1 MDAKASMLKRAQSE
15 LADAQY
21 SQNSPLVNWLPLSV
35 MMRLGT
41 PKRQTSSQINLTAEL
56 AGIVHTGSTSTH
68 LVNLSM
74 AT

>member
-1 MDAKASMLKRAQSE
+1 VP
-15 LADAQY
+15 ADAQY
-21 SQNSPLVNWLPLSV
+21 SQNSPLVNQLPLSM

-41 PKRQTSSQINLTAEL
+41 PKQQTSPQMNLTIDL
-56 AGIVHTGSTSTH
+56 VGIVHTGSTSTH

>member
-1 MDAKASMLKRAQSE
+1 M
-15 LADAQY
+15 LADEQY
-21 SQNSPLVNWLPLSV
+21 SRNSPLVNWLLLSM

-41 PKRQTSSQINLTAEL
+41 PKRQTSPRMNLTADL

-74 AT
+74 VT

>member
-1 MDAKASMLKRAQSE
+1 MLAN
-15 LADAQY
+15 AQY
-21 SQNSPLVNWLPLSV
+21 SRNSPLVNWLPLSV

-41 PKRQTSSQINLTAEL
+41 PKRQTSPWMNLTADL
-56 AGIVHTGSTSTH
+56 AEIVHTGSTSTH

>member
-1 MDAKASMLKRAQSE
+1 MPV
-15 LADAQY
+15 DAQY
-21 SQNSPLVNWLPLSV
+21 SRNSLLVNWLPLSV
-35 MMRLGT
+35 MKQLGT
-41 PKRQTSSQINLTAEL
+41 PKRQTIPRMNLTADL